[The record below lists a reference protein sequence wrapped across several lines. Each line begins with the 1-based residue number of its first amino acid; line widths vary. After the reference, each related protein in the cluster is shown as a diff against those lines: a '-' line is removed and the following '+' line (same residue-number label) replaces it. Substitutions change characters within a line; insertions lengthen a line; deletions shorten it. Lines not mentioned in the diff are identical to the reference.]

1 MSQADALYR
10 ATCLDILEHGVWDT
24 EQAVRPRWED
34 GTPAHT
40 IKKFGVVNR
49 YDLREEFPIMTLR
62 RTAFRNCVDELLWIW
77 QKKSNNVNDLH
88 SHGTC
93 LLTNRENTYTVLGEV
108 VKTITRD
115 SDGMTIPVSYVDPD
129 RIAISPN
136 GDGFYDIAVPLAGTS
151 AKCQGDSTGRSGQPG
166 QRDCQTGKR
175 I

>member
-62 RTAFRNCVDELLWIW
+62 RTAFRNCVE
-77 QKKSNNVNDLH
+77 DLAEKIQQ
-88 SHGTC
+88 C
-93 LLTNRENTYTVLGEV
+93 KRPAQPRLGQ
-108 VKTITRD
+108 
-115 SDGMTIPVSYVDPD
+115 
-129 RIAISPN
+129 
-136 GDGFYDIAVPLAGTS
+136 L
-151 AKCQGDSTGRSGQPG
+151 GR
-166 QRDCQTGKR
+166 
-175 I
+175 